1 MCRGLPSWA
10 LWCCVSICCHKQ
22 KRLRQQSTDNMEK
35 EYWNSILIIL
45 IYILYRF
52 LTTLLE
58 TSNLSCFSG
67 GYYVQAFSCGDRL
80 RQLQMKQETCI
91 GLHVNR
97 LDNFFQI
104 INVRTIILI
113 QHYTDDENSAQTNHC
128 ECLSSLCY
136 RPISTKYSVCMSWY
150 LWLYFAIVGNVAN
163 ICQVFNFLVQPH
175 TDILIGYFTVYIP
188 SVYFPEVLT

>member
-1 MCRGLPSWA
+1 MTRFLDCVLNRTAFKTTDCQRSVERLAFMGTVVMCVDLLSQAKDIETAEYRQHGKRVLKQYINNTYIYF
-10 LWCCVSICCHKQ
+10 VSI
-22 KRLRQQSTDNMEK
+22 
-35 EYWNSILIIL
+35 
-45 IYILYRF
+45 
-52 LTTLLE
+52 LTTPLE

-80 RQLQMKQETCI
+80 RQLKMKQETCT

-136 RPISTKYSVCMSWY
+136 RPISTKYSVCMS
-150 LWLYFAIVGNVAN
+150 
-163 ICQVFNFLVQPH
+163 
-175 TDILIGYFTVYIP
+175 
-188 SVYFPEVLT
+188 

>member
-1 MCRGLPSWA
+1 
-10 LWCCVSICCHKQ
+10 
-22 KRLRQQSTDNMEK
+22 MEK

-80 RQLQMKQETCI
+80 RQLQMKQETCT

-97 LDNFFQI
+97 LDNFFQV
-104 INVRTIILI
+104 INVRIIILI

-136 RPISTKYSVCMSWY
+136 RPISKSILYVCPDISYCISPLWAMLQIFVRYLIFQFSHIQIFSLVILLFTFPQFIFLKNWHRFNVIVTTAFKPYYSH
-150 LWLYFAIVGNVAN
+150 IVH
-163 ICQVFNFLVQPH
+163 IM
-175 TDILIGYFTVYIP
+175 I
-188 SVYFPEVLT
+188 